1 METYVRGASYE
12 AIVEYNKKLNQAMAG
27 SAAAI
32 GATVLLEDRPGY
44 FPLNNDKNLNALAK
58 EAMEAIGGPGCVEVT
73 DHWDTGSTD
82 MGDVSS
88 IMPAVHPTAQ
98 EPLEPVTAWLYT
110 TNPERACVAPAKCLA
125 DHGRPPSFQ

>member
-58 EAMEAIGGPGCVEVT
+58 EAMEAVGGPGCVEET

-82 MGDVSS
+82 MEMFPPSCRRS
-88 IMPAVHPTAQ
+88 IPTAQ
-98 EPLEPVTAWLYT
+98 EPLEPVTAWILHCRSGT
-110 TNPERACVAPAKCLA
+110 GLCCS
-125 DHGRPPSFQ
+125 G